1 MFTYFEHP
9 AKLVSHIG
17 ASKRC
22 IETYGPMNAEIGVEC
37 GGENRNLLGDFA
49 YGAKCS
55 RKVRRDRNRDQE
67 DSKKKL
73 GRQNYIG
80 RHRRQVQGIL
90 RLLLDRHYTESP
102 VCKMNVA
109 VFSSSSPLP

>member
-67 DSKKKL
+67 DSKKKSWEDRIISADTGVKCRVFYVFFSIVTTL
-73 GRQNYIG
+73 R
-80 RHRRQVQGIL
+80 VQSA
-90 RLLLDRHYTESP
+90 R
-102 VCKMNVA
+102 
-109 VFSSSSPLP
+109 